1 MKKLYKWCW
10 VAKEV
15 KGGWKLSLFC
25 NNIEHKLSKAL
36 FTKIEEVEMITNRKD
51 GKVVFIHLKDSK
63 YPIK

>member
-15 KGGWKLSLFC
+15 KDGWKLSLFC
-25 NNIEHKLSKAL
+25 NNIEHKVGKAL
-36 FTKIEEVEMITNRKD
+36 FTKMEEIEMITTSK
-51 GKVVFIHLKDSK
+51 GKIVFIHLKDSK